1 MNNSILLTLSLLA
14 VLVCT
19 LCGCAAPHSQFVL
32 LPSPDGHVGR
42 VTITNKAGEM
52 PLEKPFESVDLFYP
66 DALPSKST
74 VLTEAEVNTIF
85 KDALAAQPTAP
96 VTYLLYFEPG
106 TSRLTRESEKLLPQI
121 MDYIRTSK
129 SSDISISGHSDKV
142 GSREVNIRISRER
155 ADVIAKRLIE
165 IGLPPEALEVAS
177 HGMELPLVDTPEG
190 TPEPRN
196 RRVEL
201 VVR

>member
-1 MNNSILLTLSLLA
+1 MNNSILLTLLSLA
-14 VLVCT
+14 VLICT
-19 LCGCAAPHSQFVL
+19 LCGCTAPRSQFVL

-42 VTITNKAGEM
+42 VTVANKAGEM

-66 DALPSKST
+66 DKLPSQSA
-74 VLTEAEVNTIF
+74 VLTETEVNAIF

-96 VTYLLYFEPG
+96 ATYLLYFEPG

-121 MDYIRTSK
+121 MDYIRTSR

-155 ADVIAKRLIE
+155 ANAIAQRLIE
-165 IGLPPEALEVAS
+165 MGVAPEALAVAS

>member
-1 MNNSILLTLSLLA
+1 MNNSIRLTLSSLA
-14 VLVCT
+14 VLLCT
-19 LCGCAAPHSQFVL
+19 LCGCTAPHSQFVL

-42 VTITNKAGEM
+42 VTVTNKAGEM
-52 PLEKPFESVDLFYP
+52 PLEKPFESVDLLYP
-66 DALPSKST
+66 DTLPSQSV
-74 VLTEAEVNTIF
+74 VLTETEVNTIF
-85 KDALAAQPTAP
+85 KEALAAQPTAP

-106 TSRLTRESEKLLPQI
+106 TSQLTQESEKLLPQI
-121 MDYIRTSK
+121 MNYIRTTNSR
-129 SSDISISGHSDKV
+129 DISISGHSDKV

-155 ADVIAKRLIE
+155 ADAIAKRLIE
-165 IGLPPEALEVAS
+165 IGVEHEALEVAS

-190 TPEPRN
+190 VPEPRN

>member
-1 MNNSILLTLSLLA
+1 MNNSIRLTLSLFA
-14 VLVCT
+14 VLICT
-19 LCGCAAPHSQFVL
+19 LCGCTAPRSQFVL
-32 LPSPDGHVGR
+32 LPSPDGQVGK
-42 VTITNKAGEM
+42 VTIANKAGEM
-52 PLEKPFESVDLFYP
+52 PLEKPFESVDLLYP
-66 DALPSKST
+66 DALPSQS
-74 VLTEAEVNTIF
+74 VVMTETEVNSIF
-85 KDALAAQPTAP
+85 REALAAQPTAP

-106 TSRLTRESEKLLPQI
+106 TSKLTRESEKLLPQI
-121 MDYIRTSK
+121 LEYIRRTN

-142 GSREVNIRISRER
+142 GSRDVNIKISRER
-155 ADVIAKRLIE
+155 ANMIAKQLIE
-165 IGLPPEALEVAS
+165 MGVAPEALEVAS

>member
-1 MNNSILLTLSLLA
+1 MNKSILLMLSSFA
-14 VLVCT
+14 VLLCT

-32 LPSPDGHVGR
+32 LPAPDGHVGR
-42 VTITNKAGEM
+42 VTVTNKAGEM
-52 PLEKPFESVDLFYP
+52 PLEKPFESVDLLYP
-66 DALPSKST
+66 NELPSQSI

-85 KDALAAQPTAP
+85 KEALAALPVAP

-106 TSRLTRESEKLLPQI
+106 TSRLTQESEKLLPQI
-121 MDYIRTSK
+121 MEYIHTNNSK
-129 SSDISISGHSDKV
+129 DISISGHSDKV

-155 ADVIAKRLIE
+155 AEVIAQKLIE
-165 IGLPPEALEVAS
+165 SGLPPESLAVAS